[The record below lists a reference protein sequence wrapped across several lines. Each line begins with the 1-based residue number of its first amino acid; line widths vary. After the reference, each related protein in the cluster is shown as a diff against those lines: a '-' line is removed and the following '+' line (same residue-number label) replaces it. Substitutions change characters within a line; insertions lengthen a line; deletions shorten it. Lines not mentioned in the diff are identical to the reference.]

1 MKNGYCDLSVICIHK
16 ALGEP
21 PRYFVLRLKIPHLKK
36 TFMDMKASTWELSCS
51 DNSLNVVVIFFARI
65 LASSNPKE

>member
-1 MKNGYCDLSVICIHK
+1 MKNGYCDLFVICYHK
-16 ALGEP
+16 AQRELS
-21 PRYFVLRLKIPHLKK
+21 RYFAPRLREPHIKK
-36 TFMDMKASTWELSCS
+36 TFMDIQASTWVLSCS